1 VDSVAPS
8 AVVSPSAAAG
18 RSPDDAKAAGRAE
31 RLRRQRWFERVAVG
45 SLHGAPAATLDST
58 VSVWIDSWF
67 LNSRQFEFLDRL
79 PALEA
84 IWLGDDGS
92 GVTVFPGSPPDLLA
106 PVPVTP
112 GQLAH
117 LAGHEH
123 LEFLVLQRIRLDGDG
138 IAAITALGSVRFLTL
153 NLCELPGGAV
163 ATIARARS
171 SLEGLDL
178 TGTPIDADSLAALC
192 SLRRLKRL
200 SMRWTG
206 ASPPAIRRLRD
217 ALPDATITADDQPIR
232 Y

>member
-1 VDSVAPS
+1 M
-8 AVVSPSAAAG
+8 SP
-18 RSPDDAKAAGRAE
+18 
-31 RLRRQRWFERVAVG
+31 F
-45 SLHGAPAATLDST
+45 
-58 VSVWIDSWF
+58 
-67 LNSRQFEFLDRL
+67 
-79 PALEA
+79 
-84 IWLGDDGS
+84 S
-92 GVTVFPGSPPDLLA
+92 GPFFRP
-106 PVPVTP
+106 
-112 GQLAH
+112 
-117 LAGHEH
+117 
-123 LEFLVLQRIRLDGDG
+123 LDGDG